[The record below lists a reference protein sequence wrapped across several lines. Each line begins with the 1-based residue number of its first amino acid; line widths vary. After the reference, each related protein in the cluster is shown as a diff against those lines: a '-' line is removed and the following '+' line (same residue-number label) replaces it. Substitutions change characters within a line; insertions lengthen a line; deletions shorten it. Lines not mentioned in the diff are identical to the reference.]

1 MKLLLMLLMLPEL
14 LVAQN
19 FYLSKKS
26 ELNIFSEAPLEN
38 IAATN
43 TEGIAIVDLQKQ
55 EIAIKIPIKA
65 FLFPNKLMQ
74 QHFNE
79 TYLESSK
86 YPFAVFKGT
95 INKKIDLSVL
105 ANTNTSISGIMS
117 IHGVDKMEIIEG
129 RIMVN
134 PQANTVR
141 LESKFTLT
149 LADYHIKVPT
159 VVLYKIAPVVEV
171 NGYFNLLP
179 MNMPKKSPE
188 KLMIADKNTRNNQD

>member
-1 MKLLLMLLMLPEL
+1 MLLMLPQL
-14 LVAQN
+14 LVAQY

-26 ELNIFSEAPLEN
+26 ELKIFSEAPLEN

-55 EIAIKIPIKA
+55 EIAIKIPMKA
-65 FLFPNKLMQ
+65 FIFPNKLMQ

-95 INKKIDLSVL
+95 INKKIDLTLPS
-105 ANTNTSISGIMS
+105 NTNTSISGIMS

-159 VVLYKIAPVVEV
+159 VVLYKIAPVIEV

-179 MNMPKKSPE
+179 MNMPKKSLE
-188 KLMIADKNTRNNQD
+188 KSMIADKNDRYKQD